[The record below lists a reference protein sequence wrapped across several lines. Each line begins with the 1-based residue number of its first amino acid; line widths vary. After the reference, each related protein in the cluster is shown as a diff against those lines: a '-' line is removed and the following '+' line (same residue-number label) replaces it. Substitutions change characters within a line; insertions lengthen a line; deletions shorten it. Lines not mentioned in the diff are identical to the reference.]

1 MEQKLINSAADTI
14 AAISTP
20 AGSGGIA
27 VVRLSGPDALAIAD
41 CVWKGARLSDAKT
54 HTAHL
59 GLVLDAK
66 GETLDQAVATV
77 FRGPNSFTGEDTVEF
92 SIHGGRW
99 LQRAVTARLVE
110 AGARAATAGEF
121 SRRAYLNGRLDLAQ
135 AEGIADLIAAESRAA
150 QRLAISQTI
159 GSFSANL
166 DRLRSSLIDFAA
178 MLELELDFSE
188 EDVEFADRSR
198 LLSLCDEALQTVGR
212 LADSFR
218 KGQVYKEG
226 VPVAIV
232 GAPNAGKSTLLNR
245 LSGDDLAIVSDIPG
259 TTRDVIEARVEIQ
272 GTLFRFSDTA
282 GLRADAGVIEKEGI
296 ARARKKIA
304 AASLILWIIDAAD
317 PTTDLE
323 SIAAEIQEAR
333 TPDTPLIVLLNK
345 SDLQSQSQRVCN
357 PREKAMRVCNIRE
370 KAMRVCNPQAV
381 IGISAATGQGIDALE
396 KELVERFAAND
407 LDASMTVSNARHY
420 ASLCEAREALARA
433 RQAISDGISAD
444 FIAQDVRQAT
454 DALAAITGAIPPA
467 LLLQTIFSRFC
478 IGK

>member
-121 SRRAYLNGRLDLAQ
+121 SRRAFLNGRLDLAQ

-178 MLELELDFSE
+178 MLELELDFSD

-304 AASLILWIIDAAD
+304 AASLILWIVDTAD

-345 SDLQSQSQRVCN
+345 SDLQSQSQ
-357 PREKAMRVCNIRE
+357 RVCNIRE

-433 RQAISDGISAD
+433 RQAIEDGISAD